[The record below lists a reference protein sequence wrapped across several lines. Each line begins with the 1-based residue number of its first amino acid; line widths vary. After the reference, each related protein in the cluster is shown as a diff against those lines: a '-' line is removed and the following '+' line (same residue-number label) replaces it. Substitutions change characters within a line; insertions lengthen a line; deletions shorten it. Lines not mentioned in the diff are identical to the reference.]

1 MVYASPTAGLIS
13 RRGVTFHASISSM
26 ADSAPVRWPEG
37 YFTVRDGTRLHY
49 VHAGEGVP
57 VILIH
62 GARGSAIGNWFSNGI
77 APRLA
82 QTSKVYAIDMRGHGL
97 SGGTRHGHLHMAQD
111 VLEFMDQMGIQKA
124 HVAGYSMGGG
134 VMLQMLAKAPERF
147 ITACFQGSGVAETA
161 AWKDKAPP
169 DVEGKDPDQEKAEAI
184 VRARRAAKGEE
195 VGNHFEKLR
204 EGLSKVVGEKGA
216 KAMEDMAGR
225 FQAQLLGVDLTRI
238 DFPVMAINGEY
249 DRPNART
256 HRLAREVKDFTN
268 VVLPGKGHLTA
279 MMAGFI
285 PDLYIDTYAAFVARH
300 NPKG

>member
-1 MVYASPTAGLIS
+1 
-13 RRGVTFHASISSM
+13 M
-26 ADSAPVRWPEG
+26 ADSAPGRWPEG
-37 YFTVRDGTRLHY
+37 YFTGRDGTRLHY
-49 VHAGEGVP
+49 VYAGEGVP

-82 QTSKVYAIDMRGHGL
+82 QANKVYAIDMRGHGL

-147 ITACFQGSGVAETA
+147 ITACFQGSGVTETA
-161 AWKDKAPP
+161 AWKDKVPP

-225 FQAQLLGVDLTRI
+225 FQAQLLGVDLSRI

-285 PDLYIDTYAAFVARH
+285 PDLYIDSYAAFVARH